1 MVYVLGGH
9 DCAHGRAE
17 ARIYNPASNSWSS
30 MSNLPWADYDYSAA
44 IIRQKNE
51 ERWLV
56 IQRR

>member
-1 MVYVLGGH
+1 MLGGH

-17 ARIYNPASNSWSS
+17 ARIYNAASNSWSS

-56 IQRR
+56 IQKR